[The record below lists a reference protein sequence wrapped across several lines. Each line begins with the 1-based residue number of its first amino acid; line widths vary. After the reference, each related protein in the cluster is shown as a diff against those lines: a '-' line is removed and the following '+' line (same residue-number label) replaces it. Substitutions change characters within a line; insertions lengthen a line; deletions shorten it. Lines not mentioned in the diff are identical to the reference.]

1 MTYRIEKA
9 QMLDGYHYYINNHWC
24 GWCASRQACMEKIFE
39 ILNEK

>member
-24 GWCASRQACMEKIFE
+24 GWCISRKDCMEKIFE
-39 ILNEK
+39 IINEK